1 MNTTHRPHRIAI
13 IALIALLAG
22 AQASAQTPAPKPAP
36 RAKAELPTRRV
47 IIQLDAQGREIV
59 RDTVTVDPNE
69 EAQRR
74 LAERARALSEEA
86 RELAEQAREQAL
98 RQRERADSLRE
109 DVRIEIADAEM
120 EHALRESMRE
130 MERAS
135 RALER
140 EIRGNIRVYP
150 DRLIELDVPR
160 PPRPAR
166 APRGWGNSPR
176 KRIWIQAGPE
186 TDVDEKDLSNDSV
199 EVRQYTIRRKKGA
212 SGSGYDVWGDEGYA
226 LMPPSP
232 LAPLSPGPLAKLDMS
247 IVATLDITKG
257 AKGDVATA
265 RVKLAS
271 GEHRITVTD
280 ASGKQL
286 LEEKVTGAGRF
297 EREIK
302 LPAGTKRPLTLNVKQ
317 TNGSSSSSITV
328 VED

>member
-1 MNTTHRPHRIAI
+1 MNTTLRPHRIVSM
-13 IALIALLAG
+13 ALIALLAG

-36 RAKAELPTRRV
+36 RAKAELPARRV
-47 IIQLDAQGREIV
+47 IIQLDAQGREIG

-86 RELAEQAREQAL
+86 RELAEQAREQAQ

-109 DVRIEIADAEM
+109 DVRIEIADAEI

-140 EIRGNIRVYP
+140 EIRGSVRVYP

-166 APRGWGNSPR
+166 APRAWGNSPR

-212 SGSGYDVWGDEGYA
+212 SSQNFEGWGENGFTFVPGAPIPPHAPNPRA
-226 LMPPSP
+226 LAS
-232 LAPLSPGPLAKLDMS
+232 
-247 IVATLDITKG
+247 LDIVKG
-257 AKGDVATA
+257 AKGDIATV
-265 RVKLAS
+265 RVKLEG
-271 GEHRITVTD
+271 GEHSITVTD

-286 LEEKVTGAGRF
+286 LEEKVTGSGRF
-297 EREIK
+297 ERELK
-302 LPAGTKRPLTLNVKQ
+302 LPAGTKRPLTLDVKR
-317 TNGSSSSSITV
+317 TDGGSNYTV
-328 VED
+328 KIVED